1 MSEDTI
7 ISPVAQR
14 VKTSPPLGR
23 RADKLAMMIAGLGA
37 ILSVISAVWF
47 FAGFTENDTRPEHL
61 ASALVLT
68 LGLFAFAILPFA
80 IVADFARRAYRT
92 GTRRAHLLWT
102 LFLMLPWVLL
112 GSLAISYTPLPIWCG
127 LIITSLAVL
136 LCIWAVVSLILDRR
150 DVPLDIETSQQN
162 EMPDEGL

>member
-1 MSEDTI
+1 MIEDSV

-14 VKTSPPLGR
+14 VETSPPLGR
-23 RADKLAMMIAGLGA
+23 RADWLAMLIAGLGA
-37 ILSVISAVWF
+37 ILSIISAVWF

-80 IVADFARRAYRT
+80 VVADFARRAYRK

-127 LIITSLAVL
+127 LIITGLVVL
-136 LCIWAVVSLILDRR
+136 LCIWAVISLILDRR
-150 DVPLDIETSQQN
+150 PPSFDTEMSQQN
-162 EMPDEGL
+162 EMSDDSL